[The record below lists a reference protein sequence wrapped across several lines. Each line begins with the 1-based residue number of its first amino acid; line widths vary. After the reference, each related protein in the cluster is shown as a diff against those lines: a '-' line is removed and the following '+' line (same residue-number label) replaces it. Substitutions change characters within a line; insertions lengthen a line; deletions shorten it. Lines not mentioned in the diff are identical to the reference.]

1 MEELFA
7 GESRNIEY
15 KREVPGNSAKYMKTV
30 VAFANGKGGKIIFGV
45 EDQTGKIVGMD
56 RDSVFQKMV

>member
-30 VAFANGKGGKIIFGV
+30 VAFASQAWAAKLFLA
-45 EDQTGKIVGMD
+45 
-56 RDSVFQKMV
+56 